1 MPRARDGDDEEG
13 KRETGRSW
21 RRGRIDAKKPGQP
34 RMDGRRA
41 QLELRLRHPQT
52 SARNHKLHPP
62 GAGGELTRRGK
73 GGEHRGLMGR
83 GGHPEVSRV
92 LRDENCA
99 SKRNY
104 GSRAGP
110 SMGRAVDAPSPRP
123 GREGAL
129 PPAEVEGRA
138 SPDVSEV

>member
-1 MPRARDGDDEEG
+1 
-13 KRETGRSW
+13 
-21 RRGRIDAKKPGQP
+21 
-34 RMDGRRA
+34 MDGRRA
-41 QLELRLRHPQT
+41 QLQLRLRHPQT
-52 SARNHKLHPP
+52 SARNYKLHPP

-83 GGHPEVSRV
+83 GGPPEVSRA
-92 LRDENCA
+92 LRHENCA
-99 SKRNY
+99 GKRNY

-110 SMGRAVDAPSPRP
+110 SLGRAVDAPSPL